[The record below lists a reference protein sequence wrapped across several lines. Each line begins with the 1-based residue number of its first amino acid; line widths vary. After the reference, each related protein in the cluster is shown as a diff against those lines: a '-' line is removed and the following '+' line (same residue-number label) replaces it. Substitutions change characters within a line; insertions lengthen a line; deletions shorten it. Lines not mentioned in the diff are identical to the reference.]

1 MQARN
6 ESEPLEELLSR
17 CADEPQ
23 EDDWAELAQRT
34 RQELAAVCGRVARRW
49 GHRDVSVAED
59 MVQEVYARLV
69 ATPALSRF
77 EARGEGS
84 ALRYLKAIAAAVT
97 HDHFRGIAA
106 QKRGGGVEEL
116 PLYDWAEPAT
126 KGQGDSE
133 QQLLLHEVET
143 VLQRLGGGSG
153 VDRNL
158 LIFQLHYRLGL
169 SAQAIASIPALELSA
184 KGVESAL
191 ARMVRLI
198 QGAVLKAKAEG
209 AGAK

>member
-6 ESEPLEELLSR
+6 ESESLEELLSR
-17 CADEPQ
+17 CAGAPQ
-23 EDDWAELAQRT
+23 EDDWAALAQRT
-34 RQELAAVCGRVARRW
+34 RKELAAVCGRVARRW
-49 GHRDVSVAED
+49 GNRDLSVAED

-84 ALRYLKAIAAAVT
+84 GLRYLKAIAAAVT

-116 PLYDWAEPAT
+116 PLYDWAEPAAS
-126 KGQGDSE
+126 GNGGAE
-133 QQLLLHEVET
+133 QQLLLSEVESA
-143 VLQRLGGGSG
+143 LQRLSRVGG

-158 LIFQLHYRLGL
+158 LIFQLHYRLGMT
-169 SAQAIASIPALELSA
+169 AQAIASIPALELSA

-191 ARMVRLI
+191 GRMIRLI
-198 QGAVLKAKAEG
+198 QGEVLKPKAVG